1 MDKAGDIECLVSHV
15 HLSREGGS
23 VADRL
28 KMRKRKS
35 KQEKHDERQD
45 ED

>member
-1 MDKAGDIECLVSHV
+1 MDKAVDTECLVSHV

-35 KQEKHDERQD
+35 KEEKDDERQD